1 MPSSTTTMSSTTTL
15 RTSQP
20 SASSTSTEEVEF
32 NAAQYDEEQVRL
44 MEEVCIVI
52 DENDQPL
59 RPGTKKECTT
69 KLYESM
75 LMKAT
80 L

>member
-1 MPSSTTTMSSTTTL
+1 VSS
-15 RTSQP
+15 
-20 SASSTSTEEVEF
+20 ASTEEVEF
-32 NAAQYDEEQVRL
+32 TAAQYDEEQVRL

-52 DENDQPL
+52 DENDQPV
-59 RPGTKKECTT
+59 RPGTKKECTCY
-69 KLYESM
+69 LRDYV